1 MAKEK
6 RVKKLYNPS
15 VSAGRPIVTSWLSVA
30 VIISAI
36 CMPIVKAYL
45 VVERRLQGH
54 LQSYELVADEKNLGV
69 NHFIDVETLAVDV
82 ATGVTYFLKNMHER
96 MVISNVTIRDTF
108 VA

>member
-45 VVERRLQGH
+45 VVERRL
-54 LQSYELVADEKNLGV
+54 
-69 NHFIDVETLAVDV
+69 
-82 ATGVTYFLKNMHER
+82 
-96 MVISNVTIRDTF
+96 
-108 VA
+108 